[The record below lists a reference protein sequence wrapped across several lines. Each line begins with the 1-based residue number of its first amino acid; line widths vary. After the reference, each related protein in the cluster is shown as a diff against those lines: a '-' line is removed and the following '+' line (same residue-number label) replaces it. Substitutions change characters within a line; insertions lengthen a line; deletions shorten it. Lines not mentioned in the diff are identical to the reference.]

1 MAMIVC
7 PNCGKEVSD
16 KAKKCI
22 NCGEILIPDEKI
34 ICQECGTEFEEGL
47 TECPN
52 CGCPVEKQ
60 NEETSQKVEV
70 TGVEVTGVELT
81 KKIKKLILIAV
92 AVIIVAG
99 GAVFG
104 AVNYQKQKAAE
115 LYSENLIKTTGAMLE
130 GASVA
135 EDCGNLIKSVWSNS
149 IFENYDDT
157 TDKYTRPKGFWVDD
171 FNDALANLFSDYGFN
186 KKIST
191 IKDNQDKVDELMKK
205 LKNPPEEYKD
215 TYNTI
220 SDMYKAYT
228 SFVNCVTS
236 PSGSLQT
243 FSSNF
248 SDNDSELVNYYN
260 AMRLYIE

>member
-52 CGCPVEKQ
+52 CGCPLEKQ

-70 TGVEVTGVELT
+70 TGVKLT
-81 KKIKKLILIAV
+81 KKIKKNILIAV
-92 AVIIVAG
+92 AVIIVAV

-135 EDCGNLIKSVWSNS
+135 EDCGNLIKSVWSNAIYEERDS
-149 IFENYDDT
+149 E
-157 TDKYTRPKGFWVDD
+157 TDEYTRPEGFWVTD
-171 FNDALANLFSDYGFN
+171 FNEALYNLFSDSDFSA
-186 KKIST
+186 KIDT

-215 TYNTI
+215 AYNTI